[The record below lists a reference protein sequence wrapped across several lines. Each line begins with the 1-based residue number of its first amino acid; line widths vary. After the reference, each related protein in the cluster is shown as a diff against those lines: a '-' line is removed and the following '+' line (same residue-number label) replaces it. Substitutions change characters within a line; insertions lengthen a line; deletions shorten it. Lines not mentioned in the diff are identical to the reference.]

1 MAEIA
6 HCDDANRD
14 FVKLNLHGT
23 SEVQPAESKMPPK
36 GKAKARAFKNPTS
49 TSKSSST
56 SGLEPP
62 APFKRAPD
70 SLSPFLS
77 SLDPKHIYITHL
89 DLKPADFKRKI
100 FLVPVA
106 MNLAIIG
113 FFTWR
118 MRTIW
123 PFYLNILYSM
133 VGKTN
138 ELTMDTKNTPL
149 NDIIWE
155 IVRRAMTFM
164 CDLFLYVFIWP
175 WPRDFFAGRKHGNPV
190 SWRFIVGFGDKEIIV
205 RRSKR
210 WDELIGNPT
219 EEGSGQD
226 EVMRII
232 GRAVDPL
239 WMSEKTG
246 YLMLNKEWDLDW
258 KAMITATK
266 LADKGTLSFEDFKTT
281 ILVPTE
287 EFGWMIIETASAGG
301 SAKEEEGR
309 RKIVAFKDELTAMG
323 KENLFFRWIELVQFE
338 SSQPGSFGPEQQ
350 QKTMAKAQAL
360 FESQGIDFDKFWA
373 KIGGMEGMPG
383 MDQM

>member
-1 MAEIA
+1 
-6 HCDDANRD
+6 
-14 FVKLNLHGT
+14 
-23 SEVQPAESKMPPK
+23 
-36 GKAKARAFKNPTS
+36 
-49 TSKSSST
+49 
-56 SGLEPP
+56 
-62 APFKRAPD
+62 
-70 SLSPFLS
+70 
-77 SLDPKHIYITHL
+77 
-89 DLKPADFKRKI
+89 
-100 FLVPVA
+100 
-106 MNLAIIG
+106 
-113 FFTWR
+113 
-118 MRTIW
+118 
-123 PFYLNILYSM
+123 M

-175 WPRDFFAGRKHGNPV
+175 WPRDFLAGRKHGNPV
-190 SWRFIVGFGDKEIIV
+190 TWRFVVGFSDKEIIV

-266 LADKGTLSFEDFKTT
+266 LADKGTLSYEDFKTT

-338 SSQPGSFGPEQQ
+338 SSRPGGFGPEQQ

>member
-1 MAEIA
+1 
-6 HCDDANRD
+6 
-14 FVKLNLHGT
+14 
-23 SEVQPAESKMPPK
+23 
-36 GKAKARAFKNPTS
+36 
-49 TSKSSST
+49 
-56 SGLEPP
+56 
-62 APFKRAPD
+62 
-70 SLSPFLS
+70 
-77 SLDPKHIYITHL
+77 
-89 DLKPADFKRKI
+89 
-100 FLVPVA
+100 
-106 MNLAIIG
+106 
-113 FFTWR
+113 
-118 MRTIW
+118 
-123 PFYLNILYSM
+123 M

-266 LADKGTLSFEDFKTT
+266 LADKGTLLFEDFKTT

-360 FESQGIDFDKFWA
+360 FESQGIDFNKFWA